1 MYFAHHRA
9 QLAKKKEN
17 MGDRVC
23 FFFVYRYDGKERKR
37 YFDRFHKF
45 E

>member
-23 FFFVYRYDGKERKR
+23 FFFRLQIWR
-37 YFDRFHKF
+37 
-45 E
+45 